1 MGYFYNQ
8 SDEPNN
14 GYKYN
19 LPTFYN
25 PNEELSDE
33 PNNGYKYNLPTFYN
47 PNEELSAGYGSAAP
61 ESTTGGGYAGYDY
74 DVDQWNKRM
83 DAQSAYETA
92 LRAQQGV
99 SRGGSTG
106 SQYGSAAQYAASQPM
121 ALQISSLPQLSLTK
135 PQYQAWNTRGEQAEV
150 QKAANP
156 MVREGRRRL
165 DQLMASL
172 RGLDPTMQRLR
183 SKDAMSGYGE
193 GLSKSFGTANQI
205 GSQRYANKLNYGNQ
219 QAASDAAIANQESL
233 SNYITKMNAIKSN
246 AALGEDAIN
255 RQKYRYTDYV

>member
-1 MGYFYNQ
+1 MGYIMLPQ
-8 SDEPNN
+8 EDDGMN
-14 GYKYN
+14 GYGGKGLSSYTGETISIPSSYYN
-19 LPTFYN
+19 TEQTATPW
-25 PNEELSDE
+25 EGDE
-33 PNNGYKYNLPTFYN
+33 MY
-47 PNEELSAGYGSAAP
+47 AGYG
-61 ESTTGGGYAGYDY
+61 YDT
-74 DVDQWNKRM
+74 DQWNKRM

-99 SRGGSTG
+99 SRGGSSG
-106 SQYGSAAQYAASQPM
+106 SRSYGSPAQYAASQPM
-121 ALQISSLPQLSLTK
+121 SLQISSLPQLSLTK

-255 RQKYRYTDYV
+255 RQNKYRYTDYV

>member
-1 MGYFYNQ
+1 
-8 SDEPNN
+8 
-14 GYKYN
+14 
-19 LPTFYN
+19 
-25 PNEELSDE
+25 
-33 PNNGYKYNLPTFYN
+33 
-47 PNEELSAGYGSAAP
+47 
-61 ESTTGGGYAGYDY
+61 
-74 DVDQWNKRM
+74 
-83 DAQSAYETA
+83 
-92 LRAQQGV
+92 
-99 SRGGSTG
+99 
-106 SQYGSAAQYAASQPM
+106 M
-121 ALQISSLPQLSLTK
+121 ALQINSLPQLSLTK
-135 PQYQAWNTRGEQAEV
+135 PQYQAWDTRGEQAEV

-255 RQKYRYTDYV
+255 RQNKYRYTDYV

>member
-8 SDEPNN
+8 
-14 GYKYN
+14 
-19 LPTFYN
+19 
-25 PNEELSDE
+25 SDE

-99 SRGGSTG
+99 SRGGSSG
-106 SQYGSAAQYAASQPM
+106 SRSYGSPAQYAASQPM